1 MDRHHVWSKID
12 IPLKATGAYRN
23 PYTEVEVWV
32 DLEGPGF
39 AKRIYGFWDGG
50 IDFVVRVMATA
61 PGTWRWRSGSTPA
74 DTGLAGK
81 SGTFEAV
88 PWSEAELAENPNRRG
103 MVVATPDGRG
113 LQYADGTPF
122 FLLGDTWWSVP
133 SFRFPLA
140 ETDAPKPLAKGATLN
155 DYVHYRKKQG
165 FNSVGIVAMHPA
177 WANDGKPR
185 SLQMEDGTWV
195 RAAWGQPGT
204 DSAKDMHNEGGRP
217 FEFPGKVPG
226 FEDVFPDMDRINP
239 DYFKVLDRK
248 IDYLNSLGFVPFIE
262 ASRRDTGQAW
272 KKFYDWPVSY
282 ARYVQYLFAR
292 LQANIAILS
301 PIHYDYFAQTIT
313 AREYNEACNLVVERW
328 GKPPFGTLL
337 SANPNPST
345 LVNFGGPD
353 ACKWL
358 DLHQIGNVR
367 EHHTYWYLTEIHR
380 SEPKKPALNGEP
392 YYAGLHQLGTPYPL
406 RVSPTATPI
415 RLTSAPPS
423 MAASCPAAS
432 PGSSMAAKASGRP
445 TPKTVAPQDV
455 GRVPVAL
462 RRSGAPSEDV
472 RLRARHALPRAGA
485 GCRTRRPQQDW
496 RHRLLLRLV
505 VLRPL
510 ARTRSVPHLFRAR
523 RRAQCDRPRCA
534 AGGDLSAELVR
545 SARRHLAGAGRTDHG
560 SAELIAAS
568 ARTAGRP
575 RLGPDAGTGDVGLR
589 RDSRLLE
596 PPANFF
602 AGQRALSSMA
612 RLILAR
618 RSLASTSL
626 LIVSRNPP
634 LTMGST
640 ILGVIN
646 SLPSTMIARVLPT
659 FSVENSLSFLAP
671 AGVRLTSKPGC
682 PST

>member
-32 DLEGPGF
+32 ELEGPGF
-39 AKRIYGFWDGG
+39 ARRIYGFWDGG
-50 IDFVVRVMATA
+50 IDFVARVMATA
-61 PGTWRWRSGSTPA
+61 PGIWRWRSGSTPA
-74 DTGLAGK
+74 DAGLAGK

-140 ETDAPKPLAKGATLN
+140 ETEAPKPLAKGATLN

-185 SLQMEDGTWV
+185 SLQMKDGTWV

-239 DYFKVLDRK
+239 DYFKILDRK

-313 AREYNEACNLVVERW
+313 AGEYNEACNLVVERW

-406 RVSPTATPI
+406 RVPPDSDADQAYV
-415 RLTSAPPS
+415 RSALY
-423 MAASCPAAS
+423 
-432 PGSSMAAKASGRP
+432 GSFLSGGFAGFIYGCEGIWQADTEDGSLHKMWDAFQWRSADQVRHL
-445 TPKTVAPQDV
+445 KTFAF
-455 GRVPVAL
+455 
-462 RRSGAPSEDV
+462 V
-472 RLRARHALPRAGA
+472 RG
-485 GCRTRRPQQDW
+485 TR
-496 RHRLLLRLV
+496 
-505 VLRPL
+505 
-510 ARTRSVPHLFRAR
+510 FRALEP
-523 RRAQCDRPRCA
+523 D
-534 AGGDLSAELVR
+534 AELVVPSKTGETVSYYGWSFCAR
-545 SARRHLAGAGRTDHG
+545 SPERDLFLLYFEQDGERNAIVRGA
-560 SAELIAAS
+560 LPAA
-568 ARTAGRP
+568 TYRP
-575 RLGPDAGTGDVGLR
+575 SWFDPREGIWQAPG
-589 RDSRLLE
+589 E
-596 PPANFF
+596 PITVQP
-602 AGQRALSSMA
+602 S
-612 RLILAR
+612 
-618 RSLASTSL
+618 SL
-626 LIVSRNPP
+626 LH
-634 LTMGST
+634 
-640 ILGVIN
+640 
-646 SLPSTMIARVLPT
+646 LPERPDDRDWGLMLELVT
-659 FSVENSLSFLAP
+659 
-671 AGVRLTSKPGC
+671 
-682 PST
+682 